1 MLWFYIVIIGL
12 NQVQCK
18 VSRMNHETG
27 NAPIEEM
34 IYFLCRARQSS
45 VRTPMMTPSL
55 MHSSPAVAPLLLNQ
69 VVSLIVI
76 FISFSYKKGENKVW
90 STS

>member
-27 NAPIEEM
+27 NAPID
-34 IYFLCRARQSS
+34 FLCRARQSS

-90 STS
+90 YIS